1 MLTFRVEV
9 HDLLSEIVDKCS
21 LLHEFH
27 KNVLDL
33 GCDRTLDHLI
43 EDLETAKKG

>member
-1 MLTFRVEV
+1 MLTLRVEV
-9 HDLLSEIVDKCS
+9 HDLLSEIVDECS

-33 GCDRTLDHLI
+33 GNDRTLDHLV
-43 EDLETAKKG
+43 EDLETAMIG